1 MDIFKHKSGIRRK
14 IESLGPGSTIG
25 FVPTMGALHKGHLSL
40 IDCSLKQNDITVVSI
55 FVNPTQFNDES
66 DFKNYPRTLDA
77 DLKILRTINCNI
89 VFTPEE
95 SEMYD
100 KPDNFEYDF
109 GHLDKVLEGKY
120 RPGHFTGVARIVT
133 RLFEVVTP
141 HKAYFGLKD
150 FQQFIIIKKL
160 TEDLKLPVSIIS
172 CPTVR
177 EKDGLAM
184 SSRNSLLTAE
194 QRKHAP
200 LIYHTLCQAEKNSK
214 KYTVGYVKKTVV
226 NTLNKDPYLSVE
238 YFEIV
243 DNINLNPAKSWE
255 EPSVKV
261 GCIAVK
267 AGDVRLI
274 DNIVFNL

>member
-1 MDIFKHKSGIRRK
+1 MDIFKYKSDIRRK

-40 IDCSLKQNDITVVSI
+40 IDCSLKQNDVTVVSI
-55 FVNPTQFNDES
+55 FVNPTQFNDKS
-66 DFKNYPRTLDA
+66 DFKNYPRTLEA
-77 DLKILRTINCNI
+77 DLKILRTINCDI
-89 VFTPEE
+89 VFTPAE

-100 KPDNFEYDF
+100 KPDSFEYDF

-150 FQQFIIIKKL
+150 FQQLIIIKKL
-160 TEDLKLPVSIIS
+160 TEDLKLPVRIIS

-184 SSRNSLLTAE
+184 SSRNSLLSAE

-214 KYTVGYVKKTVV
+214 KYTVGHVKKTVV
-226 NTLNKDPYLSVE
+226 NTLNKDPHLSVE

-243 DNINLNPAKSWE
+243 DNINLNPVKSWE
-255 EPSVKV
+255 ELSVKV